1 MKSTRILACLAAL
14 FAVAGSASAVTFTTN
29 FDSATDGALVS
40 TFNTSDL
47 SFHNGVLR
55 PIQDGDGVDIPGSE
69 QWQIDAASD
78 ITFPV
83 VVSNPFNLGYGNA
96 ASGSLALNVIDQSV
110 LIRFAY
116 DVDIQSFSVTL
127 DNSTLGNVIPTSIDF
142 VNGANVALSQVIDQ
156 TTAGLVVN
164 IGAVSGVRSIVLPTT
179 AFYDNLSISYTTSS
193 AIPEPSSYAALAGL
207 AGLGLALVRRRRK

>member
-29 FDSATDGALVS
+29 FDTATDGTLVS

-55 PIQDGDGVDIPGSE
+55 PIQDGDGIDIPGSE
-69 QWQIDAASD
+69 QWQIDATSD
-78 ITFPV
+78 IDFPV
-83 VVSNPFNLGYGNA
+83 IVSNPLNLGYGSA
-96 ASGSLALNVIDQSV
+96 PSGTLALNVIDQSV
-110 LIRFAY
+110 IIRFAS

-127 DNSTLGNVIPTSIDF
+127 DNSTFGYNTSIDF

-156 TTAGLVVN
+156 ATAGLVVN
-164 IGAVSGVRSIVLPTT
+164 IGAVSGVRSIVLPAT

-207 AGLGLALVRRRRK
+207 AGLGLAVVRRRRK